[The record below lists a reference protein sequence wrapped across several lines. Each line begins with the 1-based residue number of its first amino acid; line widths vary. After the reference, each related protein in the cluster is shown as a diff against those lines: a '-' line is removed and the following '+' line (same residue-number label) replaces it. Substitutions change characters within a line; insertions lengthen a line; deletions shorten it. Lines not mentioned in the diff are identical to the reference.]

1 MKYTGYFR
9 SLQNKLYRVEIQT
22 GSDSTP
28 AAGELTLGP
37 SPFITQ
43 MENGTTIYSPV
54 KYQNANVQIV
64 NNEYMFSLYASTA
77 KQNTI
82 KLYDASDN
90 ILFTGYGTPNMYDAP
105 YDFVTETYNV
115 EALDGLAILRY
126 YDYEIRDHT
135 KEFRSFAEIID
146 QLLTK
151 SGCYSDWY
159 WSTNTSI
166 PNVVGYLPN
175 LLTIS
180 EQCFFDEDDVPMKMN
195 EVLEEICRY
204 CGVTAYADGSSVY
217 FIDYED
223 VSTGGYVHY
232 NVGSTTATGT
242 VTKNHH
248 WTIIASDYANTGSN
262 LSLKGTFSKV
272 TVKDSLYAVE
282 HIFPPLFE
290 DEDLENIWYESES
303 NQNWTYTFGQ
313 KGYIKPQKKYF
324 NFNYR
329 SYRNT
334 KYHHYY
340 YDASNGN
347 QYTGTERSMKFNG
360 LVAQNY
366 NGVGFFKYQVGMG
379 ETASEAYDDIK
390 YDDWENYLL
399 LSNNFTQYNE
409 LLLDSK
415 DEFAKPFFMS
425 SKTKFVV
432 KGSLILS
439 DMISYKNETNNI
451 VSVDWFPTTD
461 IVSERYRLFTDSM
474 WVYPKDL
481 CMKFGFSLGNYSA
494 TSDNS
499 WTSGTSGTIKVPFCE
514 RSLRNSTENK
524 DKLWEGTNHWIDFT
538 VDHEIFFNN
547 FPVCNN
553 VVYSDKVS
561 EEGFLIN
568 CESIGSDVV
577 IAAKPKLSIYTPS
590 ILLENVAV
598 DQATLVGTSFIKDF
612 DVVGV
617 IPYEGGKDENDTDTE
632 YSYIVDSEYVSELQP
647 ITFKICTY
655 DGKQLNYSA
664 VAYPYSGNYKFV
676 DNLHNNALN
685 LTKRAEEICCYK
697 IAEQYKDPVKVLT
710 LNLYDKFKMYS
721 VIHEYKIGDCV
732 VDTISHDYKYDKV
745 EIILEHK
752 S

>member
-9 SLQNKLYRVEIQT
+9 SLKEKLYRVEIQT

-37 SPFITQ
+37 APFTTQ

-54 KYQNANVQIV
+54 KYQSANVQIV

-126 YDYEIRDHT
+126 YDYDIIGSVKD
-135 KEFRSFAEIID
+135 FRTFAEIINH
-146 QLLTK
+146 LLTK
-151 SGCYSDWY
+151 SACYSDWY

-166 PNVVGYLPN
+166 PNVSGYLPN

-180 EQCFFDEDDVPMKMN
+180 EQCFFDEDDEPMKMN

-242 VTKNHH
+242 VTKNHR

-262 LSLKGTFSKV
+262 LTLKGTFSKV

-282 HIFPPLFE
+282 NIIPPLFE
-290 DEDLENIWYESES
+290 DEDLKNIQYQSDSDQEWAY
-303 NQNWTYTFGQ
+303 TYSMVTG
-313 KGYIKPQKKYF
+313 KIQKKYV
-324 NFNYR
+324 NVKYR
-329 SYRNT
+329 SYTNN
-334 KYHHYY
+334 KYNHYY
-340 YDASNGN
+340 YDASTWNPVTDRIYFNNLIAQEKNGI
-347 QYTGTERSMKFNG
+347 
-360 LVAQNY
+360 
-366 NGVGFFKYQVGMG
+366 GFFKYQVSTG
-379 ETASEAYDDIK
+379 ETSREAYDNLEFDK
-390 YDDWENYLL
+390 WDNYLL
-399 LSNNFTQYNE
+399 ISNNFSSGDYCM
-409 LLLDSK
+409 LDSK
-415 DEFAKPFFMS
+415 NEFSKPFFMS
-425 SKTKFVV
+425 TKTKFIF
-432 KGSLILS
+432 KGDLILS
-439 DMISYKNETNNI
+439 NLVTFTDNH
-451 VSVDWFPTTD
+451 VSHRIGYFPSTD
-461 IVSERYRLFTDSM
+461 IVSEGLRDPVTAYSM
-474 WVYPKDL
+474 LPKDL
-481 CMKFGFSLGNYSA
+481 KIKFGLSIGNYSVIGD
-494 TSDNS
+494 SS
-499 WTSGTSGTIKVPFCE
+499 WASGTSGTISIPFCE
-514 RSLRNSTENK
+514 RSLRYSTDSD
-524 DKLWEGTNHWIDFT
+524 DKLEENNRKK
-538 VDHEIFFNN
+538 HEIFFKS
-547 FPVCNN
+547 FPICNN
-553 VVYSDKVS
+553 VEYWDKIS
-561 EEGFLIN
+561 EDGFMIS
-568 CESIGSDVV
+568 CDSIGSDMV
-577 IAAKPKLSIYTPS
+577 IAAKPKISVYMITDSALTF
-590 ILLENVAV
+590 LTGA
-598 DQATLVGTSFIKDF
+598 AFIKDF
-612 DVVGV
+612 DIKGV
-617 IPYEGGKDENDTDTE
+617 IPHEGGKDENDTDTE
-632 YSYIVDSEYVSELQP
+632 YTYVVDSEYVSELQP

-664 VAYPYSGNYKFV
+664 VAYPYSNNYKFV

-745 EIILEHK
+745 EITLEHK